1 MVQDVLLL
9 KVSYSFMWEHAV
21 DPICFFN
28 DLFIVTF
35 MPEIYG
41 LCLFVFYII
50 QDLEVRAVSLETV
63 KVKDLWSDMLLL
75 QRILHPET
83 SFQDL

>member
-1 MVQDVLLL
+1 MVQDILLL
-9 KVSYSFMWEHAV
+9 KVISYSFICELTV
-21 DPICFFN
+21 DPVCFLN
-28 DLFIVTF
+28 DLYCYF

-41 LCLFVFYII
+41 LSLFIFYII
-50 QDLEVRAVSLETV
+50 QDLVVRAVSLETV